1 MAFISGAGATNVD
14 LLYQGM
20 QRIPD
25 VGEELYCKDFDL
37 QLGGGLPATLINLGR
52 LGIETRIATELGND
66 IFSNFAK
73 EKFIENGVAPTNL
86 YEGDKIP
93 LNITSAIIL
102 PKDRTFFTYGKGYI
116 DADDR
121 KKEIFYSIAKGS
133 KITMM
138 QLGGFL
144 DVYKKLHNEGT
155 KLVLDTGWDDEMS
168 YEKYADYLEIA
179 DYYTPN
185 QKEAK
190 KISGCDTPKQA
201 AWSLKK
207 YFDKVV
213 VKVDKDGCIGIDGDE
228 EFFVKSI
235 DEFKNVDST
244 GAGDAFLSG
253 FMYGLF
259 YERPLKECVLF
270 GNITGG
276 KAVTKV
282 GALSGYVT
290 ESELLEYFEK
300 YIEYIK

>member
-1 MAFISGAGATNVD
+1 MAFIAGAGATNVD

-20 QRIPD
+20 ERIPD

-52 LGIETRIATELGND
+52 LGIETKIATELGND
-66 IFSNFAK
+66 LFSNFARD
-73 EKFIENGVAPTNL
+73 KFIENGVSPTNI
-86 YEGDKIP
+86 YKGEKIP
-93 LNITSAIIL
+93 VNITSAIIL
-102 PKDRTFFTYGKGYI
+102 PKDRTFFTYGQGDI
-116 DADDR
+116 HPSDEA
-121 KKEIFYSIAKGS
+121 KEIFYNIAKGS

-138 QLGGFL
+138 QLGGFI
-144 DVYKKLHNEGT
+144 DVYRKLHSEGT

-168 YEKYADYLEIA
+168 FEKYADYLEIA

-190 KISGCDTPKQA
+190 KISNTSTPEDA
-201 AWSLKK
+201 ADALKK
-207 YFDKVV
+207 YFDNVV
-213 VKVDKDGCIGIDGDE
+213 VKVDKDGCIGIDGDTK
-228 EFFVKSI
+228 FFVPSI
-235 DEFKNVDST
+235 DEFHNVDST

-259 YERPLKECVLF
+259 YDKPLKECVLL

-282 GALSGYVT
+282 GALSGYNT
-290 ESELLEYFEK
+290 EEELLAYFEK
-300 YIEYIK
+300 YKHFIA